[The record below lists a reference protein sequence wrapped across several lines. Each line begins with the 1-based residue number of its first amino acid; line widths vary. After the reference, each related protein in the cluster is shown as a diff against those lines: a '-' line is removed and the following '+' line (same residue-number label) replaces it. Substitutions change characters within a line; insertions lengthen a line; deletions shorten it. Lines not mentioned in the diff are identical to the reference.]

1 MSHQSLKK
9 LLSPAS
15 RVAIYV
21 RVSTQ
26 EQAEHGYSLGT
37 QLDACRQKAQELG
50 ALTIR
55 EFVDDGQSGEFLDR
69 PALTELRRS
78 LKQQDL
84 DAVIVYDPD
93 RLARNLAHQLMV
105 AEEIEKSGAELVF
118 VSVTFEQ
125 SPEGRL
131 FFSIRGAISSFEKEK
146 IKERTMRGKRGKAA
160 QGKVVTNANPLGYDY
175 DAAASMYVIN
185 DEEAKLV
192 RKIFDHIVTDKIGTA
207 RICKEL
213 NALGIPS
220 PRGKAWIVSSIH
232 RILTNTI
239 YKGIIYSMKYQ
250 YQKIGLKK
258 KKRTLRPDTEWIPV
272 RVPAI
277 VDEEVWEAAQRQLK
291 ANKDESKR
299 NLKYDHLLNGLVVC
313 SHCGRKMVITHSAI
327 PDLAYYAC
335 LSQRST
341 SYFYSDGEKCPAR
354 RIPTTVLDDYVFGY
368 LQEIHDNPI
377 LIAAHLQAAPEKKD
391 TRELREKLAH
401 LTSVENNVLK
411 QRETVMRWFRQ
422 QKISEQDA
430 DQQLEDI
437 RLQVLDI
444 QDAKRRYQAELT
456 AVSPS
461 LSVAEVAA
469 NLAVYFNKEDFSED
483 EKKIAVKALLEK
495 VVAARTDH
503 TAGRGSK
510 PELSVRIAFAKSPEP
525 L

>member
-1 MSHQSLKK
+1 MSRQVLTK
-9 LLSPAS
+9 LIQTTS

-37 QLDACRQKAQELG
+37 QMEACRQKAQELG
-50 ALTIR
+50 AVTIR
-55 EFVDDGQSGEFLDR
+55 EYIDDGQSGEFLDR
-69 PALTELRRS
+69 PALTELRKG
-78 LKQQDL
+78 LKGKEFDL
-84 DAVIVYDPD
+84 VIVYDPD
-93 RLARNLAHQLMV
+93 RLARNLAHQLIV
-105 AEEIEKSGAELVF
+105 AEEIEKAAADLVF

-160 QGKVVTNANPLGYDY
+160 KGKVVTNSNPLGYDY
-175 DAAASMYVIN
+175 DEANSMYVIN

-192 RKIFDHIVTDKIGTA
+192 RKIFNHMVHDKMGTA
-207 RICKEL
+207 LICKEL

-220 PRGKAWIVSSIH
+220 PRGRTTWIVSSIY

-239 YKGIIYSMKYQ
+239 YKGVLYSMMYY
-250 YQKIGLKK
+250 YQKIGPKK
-258 KKRTLRPDTEWIPV
+258 KKRTLRPESEWIPV
-272 RVPAI
+272 QVPAI
-277 VDEEVWEAAQRQLK
+277 IDVETWEAAQQQLK
-291 ANKDESKR
+291 QNKDLAKR

-313 SHCGRKMVITHSAI
+313 GHCGRKMVIAHSAT

-354 RIPTTVLDDYVFGY
+354 RIPTRVIDEYIFNY
-368 LQEIHDNPI
+368 LQELYENPG
-377 LIAAHLQAAPEKKD
+377 LIEKHLQAVPETKD
-391 TRELREKLAH
+391 IQDIKAKLDQ
-401 LTSVENNVLK
+401 LTQSEQTISK
-411 QRETVMRWFRQ
+411 QRETVMRWWRQ
-422 QKISEQDA
+422 NKLSEQEA
-430 DQQLEDI
+430 DEQLDEI
-437 RLQVLDI
+437 RKQLLAI
-444 QDAKRRYQAELT
+444 QEAKRRYQAEIT

-461 LSVAEVAA
+461 MSAEEIAA
-469 NLAVYFNKEDFSED
+469 NLAAHFSREEFTED
-483 EKKIAVKALLEK
+483 EKKTAVRSLLEK
-495 VVAARTDH
+495 VAVTRTDQ

-510 PELSVRIAFAKSPEP
+510 PELSVQIQF